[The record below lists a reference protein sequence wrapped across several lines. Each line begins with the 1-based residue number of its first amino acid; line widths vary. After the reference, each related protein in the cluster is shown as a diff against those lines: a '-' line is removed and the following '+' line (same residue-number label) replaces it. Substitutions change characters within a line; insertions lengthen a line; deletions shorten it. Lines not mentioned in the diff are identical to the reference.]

1 METLT
6 KAEVFIGLT
15 GALIQNDE
23 LFELWW
29 LMNIIEPGCLK
40 SSKEFLVC
48 VW

>member
-1 METLT
+1 MT

-15 GALIQNDE
+15 ATWVQNDE

-40 SSKEFLVC
+40 SSKEFLVR
-48 VW
+48 VV